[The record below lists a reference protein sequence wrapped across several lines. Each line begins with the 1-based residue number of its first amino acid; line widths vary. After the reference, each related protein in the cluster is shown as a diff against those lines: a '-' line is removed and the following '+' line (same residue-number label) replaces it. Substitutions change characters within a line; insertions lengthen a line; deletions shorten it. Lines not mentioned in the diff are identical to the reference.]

1 MGVGATE
8 KLTAYDWLGVH
19 PNAPLELISASY
31 WLAAG
36 ALQTRRS
43 SGERVDET
51 LFTLTRAYEVVS
63 DGERRSN
70 YDLAL
75 GHDSEPLTK
84 RRLPRVRRTLRGR
97 LFGRSDGVGAFD
109 LYEVL
114 GLAPDAPPE
123 MLQAAH
129 HIMRNHYLRVPD
141 EKRRNTLLY
150 ALDAA
155 LEALGDPEKRAKYD
169 KRKGRVGPSEQSRE
183 SKIALDDRDTR
194 REEPAME
201 AQRDTSES
209 LPQAPEV
216 SGSTEAQHSLDE
228 REEAAAEAQSDIS
241 ESLSRMPEVSG
252 STEAQGSLDE
262 REEAGAEAQRDTSE
276 SLSRAPEGSIS
287 TEAQDSLG
295 EAEPE
300 PGPSVV
306 SVISG
311 AVLAILRTI
320 ARWSVAILRV
330 VGRGVRAAW
339 RRASTAWYEYR
350 SRRADAQQQKEPR
363 PIQPPIRSSSKGTH
377 LSREA
382 IEEALLGRLE
392 TLRSDDI
399 ESPDGKETKAE

>member
-1 MGVGATE
+1 
-8 KLTAYDWLGVH
+8 
-19 PNAPLELISASY
+19 
-31 WLAAG
+31 
-36 ALQTRRS
+36 
-43 SGERVDET
+43 
-51 LFTLTRAYEVVS
+51 
-63 DGERRSN
+63 
-70 YDLAL
+70 
-75 GHDSEPLTK
+75 
-84 RRLPRVRRTLRGR
+84 
-97 LFGRSDGVGAFD
+97 VGAFD

-241 ESLSRMPEVSG
+241 ESLSRAPEVSG
-252 STEAQGSLDE
+252 STEAQDSLD
-262 REEAGAEAQRDTSE
+262 
-276 SLSRAPEGSIS
+276 
-287 TEAQDSLG
+287 

-300 PGPSVV
+300 PGRSVV

-320 ARWSVAILRV
+320 ARWSAAVLRV
-330 VGRGVRAAW
+330 VARGIRAGW

-350 SRRADAQQQKEPR
+350 RRRADAQQQKEPR